1 MNFYITLVDEV
12 WDEGDSFENK
22 TSVSRIMNESR
33 KNESNKQRKLQ
44 SKTNKV
50 TTNKAKKSEILK
62 KEIIEDKRK
71 KTAIRNDLL
80 NVSEDR
86 KNDKNSA
93 KKSNNINIIKEEYE
107 KDDMEVEITIL
118 DKSDPG
124 TLEKIISGS
133 SNCRTKPHHNEKIY
147 SKLVIIEEP
156 FLVLYRTLFNPCVKI
171 HDEWT
176 NRDAQELLTRF

>member
-124 TLEKIISGS
+124 TLEKIISGA
-133 SNCRTKPHHNEKIY
+133 SNCRTKPHHNAKIY
-147 SKLVIIEEP
+147 STP
-156 FLVLYRTLFNPCVKI
+156 TLEMKNTSNSK
-171 HDEWT
+171 HRQNSLNNSDEVSHSCI
-176 NRDAQELLTRF
+176 L